1 MRNEGLGSWPA
12 RRARKTPRR
21 VALVHGGLSAARGGP
36 STDDGGP
43 STECGGR
50 SANAGGPSTEYGG
63 RSANAGGPSTE
74 YRGRSTSTGDLST
87 DYRTLHTRVT
97 RLAHALRTR
106 GIRRGDRVAY
116 LGPNHP
122 AYLETL
128 FAAGT
133 LGAVFVP
140 LNTRLAGPEIAYQ
153 LTDSGAKALVHAPS
167 HAAVVAGLPG
177 HTDVRT
183 YIEVGTEYEQVLAAA
198 SEEPIDEP
206 VGLDDTCI
214 IMYTSGTTGRPKGA
228 MLTHGN
234 LIWNAV
240 NVLVDTDLIADE
252 RALVSAPLFHTAGLN
267 MLTLPV
273 LLKGGT
279 CVLVESFDPAATLD
293 LIEQHRITFMFGVPT
308 MFEQVARH
316 PRWAD
321 TDLSSLRILTCGGSP
336 VPTPLI
342 AAYQERGL
350 TFLQGYGMT
359 EAAPGTLFLDA
370 EHAVSKAGSAGVPH
384 FFSDVR
390 VVRPDFT
397 PVDVGETGEIV
408 VRGPHVMPGY
418 WGLPEETAA
427 SFTDGWFRSGDA
439 ARVDEDDYVYI
450 VDRMKDMII
459 SGGENVYPAE
469 IEDLLLAHPDIDECA
484 VIGVADDK
492 WGEVPRAVVV
502 PREGAALDPDEVLAS
517 LAGRLAKYKIPKSL
531 VVADELPRTASGKLL
546 KSRVRS
552 RYGNNPQAK
561 DAT

>member
-12 RRARKTPRR
+12 RRARKTPHRT
-21 VALVHGGLSAARGGP
+21 ALIHGG
-36 STDDGGP
+36 
-43 STECGGR
+43 
-50 SANAGGPSTEYGG
+50 
-63 RSANAGGPSTE
+63 
-74 YRGRSTSTGDLST
+74 TGVTYAEL
-87 DYRTLHTRVT
+87 YLRTT
-97 RLAHALRTR
+97 RLAQALRAL
-106 GIRRGDRVAY
+106 GLRRGDRIAY

-122 AYLETL
+122 SYLETL

-140 LNTRLAGPEIAYQ
+140 LNPRLAGPEIAHQ
-153 LTDSGAKALVHAPS
+153 LSDSGAKALVYAPPL
-167 HAAVVAGLPG
+167 AGLVAGLPG
-177 HTDVRT
+177 NVDVRT
-183 YIEVGTEYEQVLAAA
+183 YVEVGAQYEELIDQAVD
-198 SEEPIDEP
+198 EPIDQP
-206 VGLDDTCI
+206 VTADDTCI

-234 LIWNAV
+234 LTWNAI

-279 CVLVESFDPAATLD
+279 CVLVESFDPEATLD
-293 LIEQHRITFMFGVPT
+293 LIERHRITFMFGVPT
-308 MFEQVARH
+308 MFDQVARH

-321 TDLSSLRILTCGGSP
+321 ADLSSLRILTCGGSP
-336 VPTPLI
+336 VPSPLI

-370 EHAVSKAGSAGVPH
+370 EHAVAKAGSAGVPH

-397 PVDVGETGEIV
+397 PAEVGETGEVV

-427 SFTDGWFRSGDA
+427 VFADGWFRSGDA
-439 ARVDEDDYVYI
+439 AKVDEDGYVFI
-450 VDRMKDMII
+450 VDRIKDMII
-459 SGGENVYPAE
+459 SGGENIYPAE
-469 IEDLLLAHPDIDECA
+469 IEDLLLAHPDIVECA

-502 PREGAALDPDEVLAS
+502 AREGVDLDPEEVLAS
-517 LAGRLAKYKIPKSL
+517 LAGRLAKYKIPKSV

-546 KSRVRS
+546 KARVRTRFGTNS
-552 RYGNNPQAK
+552 QTGN
-561 DAT
+561 TI

>member
-12 RRARKTPRR
+12 RRARKTPHRT
-21 VALVHGGLSAARGGP
+21 ALIHG
-36 STDDGGP
+36 D
-43 STECGGR
+43 R
-50 SANAGGPSTEYGG
+50 SVTYAELY
-63 RSANAGGPSTE
+63 E
-74 YRGRSTSTGDLST
+74 
-87 DYRTLHTRVT
+87 RTT
-97 RLAHALRTR
+97 RLAHALRAR
-106 GIRRGDRVAY
+106 GVRRGDRIAY

-140 LNTRLAGPEIAYQ
+140 LNIRLAGPEIAYQ
-153 LTDSGAKALVHAPS
+153 LADSGAKALVYAPS
-167 HAAVVAGLPG
+167 STALVAGLPG
-177 HTDVRT
+177 STDVRA
-183 YIEVGTEYEQVLAAA
+183 YVEVGAEYEELLAAA
-198 SEEPIDEP
+198 SDEPIDQP
-206 VGLDDTCI
+206 VPLDDTCI

-234 LIWNAV
+234 LVWNAF
-240 NVLVDTDLIADE
+240 NVLVDHDLIADE

-279 CVLVESFDPAATLD
+279 CVLVESFDPEATFD
-293 LIEQHRITFMFGVPT
+293 LIERHRITFMFGVPT
-308 MFEQVARH
+308 MFDQVARH
-316 PRWAD
+316 PRWDRA
-321 TDLSSLRILTCGGSP
+321 DLSSLRILTCGGSP

-342 AAYQERGL
+342 AKYQERGL

-390 VVRPDFT
+390 VVRPDLA
-397 PVDVGETGEIV
+397 PVDVGETGEVV

-418 WGLPEETAA
+418 WGLPEETATVFA
-427 SFTDGWFRSGDA
+427 DGWFRSGDA
-439 ARVDEDDYVYI
+439 ARVDEDGYVYI
-450 VDRMKDMII
+450 VDRIKDMII
-459 SGGENVYPAE
+459 SGGENIYPAE
-469 IEDLLLAHPDIDECA
+469 IEDQLLAHPDIVECA
-484 VIGVADDK
+484 VIGVPDEK

-502 PREGAALDPDEVLAS
+502 PREGATLDPDEVIAS
-517 LAGRLAKYKIPKSL
+517 LSGRLAKYKIPKSV
-531 VVADELPRTASGKLL
+531 VVADALPRTASGKLL

-552 RYGNNPQAK
+552 RYGT
-561 DAT
+561 DS

>member
-12 RRARKTPRR
+12 RRARKTPHRT
-21 VALVHGGLSAARGGP
+21 ALIHGGTPLTYARLY
-36 STDDGGP
+36 
-43 STECGGR
+43 E
-50 SANAGGPSTEYGG
+50 
-63 RSANAGGPSTE
+63 
-74 YRGRSTSTGDLST
+74 
-87 DYRTLHTRVT
+87 RTT
-97 RLAHALRTR
+97 RLAHALRAR
-106 GIRRGDRVAY
+106 GVRRGDRIAY

-122 AYLETL
+122 SYLETL

-133 LGAVFVP
+133 LGAVFIP
-140 LNTRLAGPEIAYQ
+140 LNTRLAGPEIAFQ
-153 LTDSGAKALVHAPS
+153 LADSGAKALVYGPS
-167 HAAVVAGLPG
+167 HAGLVAGLPG
-177 HTDVRT
+177 DTDVRT
-183 YIEVGTEYEQVLAAA
+183 YIEVGAEYEEAVAAA
-198 SEEPIDEP
+198 SCEPVDEP
-206 VGLDDTCI
+206 VLPDDTCI

-234 LIWNAV
+234 LTWNAV

-279 CVLVESFDPAATLD
+279 CVLVEAFDPEATLD
-293 LIEQHRITFMFGVPT
+293 LIEEHRITFMFGVPT

-316 PRWAD
+316 PRWPSA
-321 TDLSSLRILTCGGSP
+321 DLSSLRILTCGGSP
-336 VPTPLI
+336 VPSPLI

-359 EAAPGTLFLDA
+359 EASPGTLFLDA
-370 EHAVSKAGSAGVPH
+370 EHAVGKAGSAGVPH

-397 PVDVGETGEIV
+397 PVDVDETGEVV

-427 SFTDGWFRSGDA
+427 SFADGWFRSGDA
-439 ARVDEDDYVYI
+439 ARVDEDGYVFI
-450 VDRMKDMII
+450 VDRIKDMII

-469 IEDLLLAHPDIDECA
+469 IEDQLLAHPDIVECA
-484 VIGVADDK
+484 VIGVPDDK

-502 PREGAALDPDEVLAS
+502 PREGASIDPDEVLAA
-517 LAGRLAKYKIPKSL
+517 LAGRLAKYKIPKS
-531 VVADELPRTASGKLL
+531 VVLADELPRTASGKLL
-546 KSRVRS
+546 KSRVRK
-552 RYGNNPQAK
+552 RYGTDSQ
-561 DAT
+561 

>member
-12 RRARKTPRR
+12 RRARKTPHRT
-21 VALVHGGLSAARGGP
+21 ALIHGETAFTYAEL
-36 STDDGGP
+36 
-43 STECGGR
+43 
-50 SANAGGPSTEYGG
+50 YH
-63 RSANAGGPSTE
+63 
-74 YRGRSTSTGDLST
+74 
-87 DYRTLHTRVT
+87 RTT
-97 RLAHALRTR
+97 RLAHALRAR
-106 GIRRGDRVAY
+106 GVRRGDRIAY

-122 AYLETL
+122 SYLETL

-153 LTDSGAKALVHAPS
+153 LADSGAKALVYGPAFQGL
-167 HAAVVAGLPG
+167 VAGLPG
-177 HTDVRT
+177 STDVRT
-183 YIEVGTEYEQVLAAA
+183 YVEAGAEYEEALA
-198 SEEPIDEP
+198 SVSQEPIDEP
-206 VGLDDTCI
+206 VGADDTCI

-234 LIWNAV
+234 LTWNAI

-279 CVLVESFDPAATLD
+279 CVLVEAFVPEATFD
-293 LIEQHRITFMFGVPT
+293 LIERHRITFMFGVPT
-308 MFEQVARH
+308 MFEQIARH
-316 PRWAD
+316 PRWPDA
-321 TDLSSLRILTCGGSP
+321 DLSSLRILTCGGSP

-359 EAAPGTLFLDA
+359 EASPGTLFLDA
-370 EHAVSKAGSAGVPH
+370 EHALSKAGSAGVPH

-390 VVRPDFT
+390 VVRPDLT

-408 VRGPHVMPGY
+408 VRGPNVMAGY
-418 WGLPEETAA
+418 WGLAEETAG
-427 SFTDGWFRSGDA
+427 SFADGWFRSGDA
-439 ARVDEDDYVYI
+439 ARVDEDGYVFI
-450 VDRMKDMII
+450 VDRIKDMII
-459 SGGENVYPAE
+459 SGGENIYPAE
-469 IEDLLLAHPDIDECA
+469 IEDLLLAHPDIVECA
-484 VIGVADDK
+484 VIGVPDDK

-502 PREGAALDPDEVLAS
+502 PREDVSVDPDEILAS
-517 LAGRLAKYKIPKSL
+517 LSGRLAKYKIPKS
-531 VVADELPRTASGKLL
+531 VVLADELPRTASGKLL

-552 RYGNNPQAK
+552 RYGNQ
-561 DAT
+561 

>member
-12 RRARKTPRR
+12 RRARKTPHRT
-21 VALVHGGLSAARGGP
+21 ALIHGDTTFTYA
-36 STDDGGP
+36 
-43 STECGGR
+43 E
-50 SANAGGPSTEYGG
+50 
-63 RSANAGGPSTE
+63 
-74 YRGRSTSTGDLST
+74 
-87 DYRTLHTRVT
+87 LHTRVT
-97 RLAHALRTR
+97 RLAHALRAR

-122 AYLETL
+122 SYLETL
-128 FAAGT
+128 FAAGS

-140 LNTRLAGPEIAYQ
+140 LNTRLAGPEIGYQ
-153 LTDSGAKALVHAPS
+153 LSDSGARALVYGPS
-167 HAAVVAGLPG
+167 HAGLVAGLPG
-177 HTDVRT
+177 STDVRT
-183 YIEVGTEYEQVLAAA
+183 YVEVGAEYERLLAESAA
-198 SEEPIDEP
+198 EPIDEP
-206 VGLDDTCI
+206 VTADDTCI

-234 LIWNAV
+234 LTWNAI

-279 CVLVESFDPAATLD
+279 CVLVEAFEPHATFD

-321 TDLSSLRILTCGGSP
+321 ADLSSLRILTCGGSP
-336 VPTPLI
+336 VSTPLI

-359 EAAPGTLFLDA
+359 EASPGTLFLDA
-370 EHAVSKAGSAGVPH
+370 EHAISKAGSAGVPH

-390 VVRPDFT
+390 VVRPDLA
-397 PVDVGETGEIV
+397 PVDVGETGEV
-408 VRGPHVMPGY
+408 VLRGPHVMPGY

-427 SFTDGWFRSGDA
+427 SFADGWFRSGDA
-439 ARVDEDDYVYI
+439 ARVDEDGYVFI
-450 VDRMKDMII
+450 VDRIKDMII
-459 SGGENVYPAE
+459 SGGENIYPAE
-469 IEDLLLAHPDIDECA
+469 IEDLLLGHPDIAECA
-484 VIGVADDK
+484 VIGVQDDK

-502 PREGAALDPDEVLAS
+502 PREGATPDPDEVLAS
-517 LAGRLAKYKIPKSL
+517 LAGRLAKYKIPKS
-531 VVADELPRTASGKLL
+531 VVIADGLPRTASGKLL
-546 KSRVRS
+546 KSRVRKRFGS
-552 RYGNNPQAK
+552 NS
-561 DAT
+561 

>member
-12 RRARKTPRR
+12 RRARKTPHRT
-21 VALVHGGLSAARGGP
+21 ALIHGDTTFTYA
-36 STDDGGP
+36 
-43 STECGGR
+43 E
-50 SANAGGPSTEYGG
+50 
-63 RSANAGGPSTE
+63 
-74 YRGRSTSTGDLST
+74 
-87 DYRTLHTRVT
+87 LHTRVT
-97 RLAHALRTR
+97 RLAHALRAR

-122 AYLETL
+122 SYLETL
-128 FAAGT
+128 FAAGS

-140 LNTRLAGPEIAYQ
+140 LNTRLAGPEIGYQ
-153 LTDSGAKALVHAPS
+153 LSDSGARALVYGPS
-167 HAAVVAGLPG
+167 HAGLVAGLPG
-177 HTDVRT
+177 STDVRT
-183 YIEVGTEYEQVLAAA
+183 YVEVGAEYEQLLAESTA
-198 SEEPIDEP
+198 EPIDEP
-206 VGLDDTCI
+206 VTADDTCI

-234 LIWNAV
+234 LTWNAI

-279 CVLVESFDPAATLD
+279 CVLVEAFEPNATFD

-321 TDLSSLRILTCGGSP
+321 ADLSSLRILTCGGSP
-336 VPTPLI
+336 VSTPLI

-359 EAAPGTLFLDA
+359 EASPGTLFLDA
-370 EHAVSKAGSAGVPH
+370 EHAIGKAGSAGVPH

-390 VVRPDFT
+390 VVRPDLA
-397 PVDVGETGEIV
+397 PVDVGETGEV
-408 VRGPHVMPGY
+408 VLRGPHVMPGY

-427 SFTDGWFRSGDA
+427 SFADGWFRSGDA
-439 ARVDEDDYVYI
+439 ARVDEDGYVFI
-450 VDRMKDMII
+450 VDRIKDMII
-459 SGGENVYPAE
+459 SGGENIYPAE
-469 IEDLLLAHPDIDECA
+469 IEDLLLGHPDIAECA
-484 VIGVADDK
+484 VIGVPDDK

-502 PREGAALDPDEVLAS
+502 PREGSAPDPDEVLAS
-517 LAGRLAKYKIPKSL
+517 LAGRLAKYKIPKS
-531 VVADELPRTASGKLL
+531 VVIADGLPRTASGKLL
-546 KSRVRS
+546 KSRVRKRFGS
-552 RYGNNPQAK
+552 NS
-561 DAT
+561 